1 MRKPF
6 TDGAGFHGQKRLV
19 TYVRDL
25 YVASKQT
32 VRAAPPILLVG
43 PPGGGK
49 STIAAAIANL
59 TEAELIRLDADSR
72 TTPLMICERLLN
84 APFGTIVFVDEAHAL
99 NREAQELL
107 QCLID
112 DHQMP
117 RIAESGRLDRFER
130 VNVAPLNLVLATTC
144 PGQIFPALFSR
155 LEVCELD
162 PYSHE
167 ELKEIARD
175 SAAEEG
181 VRLTAQAARVIA
193 ERCQGSPRIAR
204 RLVSLLVLTNDGAL
218 ELTQSHAEELL
229 ARRGISRHGLTP
241 SQQQYLRH
249 LAAAPAGRSSF
260 ERLGAEMRLDGN
272 FVRREIEPYLIHLR
286 AIVIETSR
294 SRLIT
299 DAGKAIVNELRE
311 VNP

>member
-1 MRKPF
+1 
-6 TDGAGFHGQKRLV
+6 
-19 TYVRDL
+19 
-25 YVASKQT
+25 
-32 VRAAPPILLVG
+32 
-43 PPGGGK
+43 
-49 STIAAAIANL
+49 
-59 TEAELIRLDADSR
+59 
-72 TTPLMICERLLN
+72 
-84 APFGTIVFVDEAHAL
+84 
-99 NREAQELL
+99 
-107 QCLID
+107 
-112 DHQMP
+112 
-117 RIAESGRLDRFER
+117 

-144 PGQIFPALFSR
+144 PGQIIPALFSR

-162 PYSHE
+162 PYSHD
-167 ELKEIARD
+167 ELKEIARND
-175 SAAEEG
+175 AAEEG

-204 RLVSLLVLTNDGAL
+204 RLVALLVLTNDGAL

-260 ERLGAEMRLDGN
+260 ERLAAELRLDGN
-272 FVRREIEPYLIHLR
+272 FVRREIEPFLIHLR